1 LVSVSGAVVVVA
13 WRLRDKQIPSY
24 TDIQIWSLDVGEKVP
39 NCPRHR
45 GCVLCIDAVL
55 KYEVCRDNVTSAH
68 KVAALVWIFGR
79 PASVVVANNRSM
91 PRIMNGE

>member
-1 LVSVSGAVVVVA
+1 MVSVSGAVVVVD

-24 TDIQIWSLDVGEKVP
+24 TDLVTARGREGAQLPKAQGVG
-39 NCPRHR
+39 
-45 GCVLCIDAVL
+45 LCIDAVL
-55 KYEVCRDNVTSAH
+55 KYEVCRDNVASAH